1 MSERDRLVKMVSL
14 NDLVSLRSYLNRNV
28 HFNVGEANFSY
39 ESETHKSFD
48 RNARNRRNDDDQQEE
63 DLPNTGLTLLHIA
76 AYYNALECFRYL
88 QLEKK
93 LGLSRKSAGDFLPLH
108 YACRTGSYEVALYI
122 LTSEPSQATYQV
134 SGGGNLQLLYCATV
148 GGDPQILEAL
158 FYGGAKMTN
167 TAINNEKK
175 LIEKAIGVHN
185 REILTILLDHPAQKG
200 KNTPEMTT
208 AMRAVICHNPEALGI
223 IYRKGDAL
231 VHFTDKFGYHSL
243 ISLICEMDPGKS
255 FKKILLQILTDVAEN
270 EIEPPVKGGLMYQS
284 GVCHWACMYYDL
296 EVARKMFKTK
306 GFLPNRLD
314 NEHKTGAAR
323 LAERKG
329 KEVIEILD
337 LLITQHDF
345 NINARE
351 NESYPTLLESFASA
365 INANYEAIQF
375 LIASGART
383 DVKHSKKNMTLYDFV
398 KGGKNIKLKK
408 AFGIK

>member
-148 GGDPQILEAL
+148 GGDPRILEAL
-158 FYGGAKMTN
+158 FNGGAKIIN
-167 TAINNEKK
+167 TGHNKNMEKK
-175 LIEKAIGVHN
+175 LIEKAISLRD
-185 REILTILLDHPAQKG
+185 RELLRILLDHH
-200 KNTPEMTT
+200 
-208 AMRAVICHNPEALGI
+208 V
-223 IYRKGDAL
+223 
-231 VHFTDKFGYHSL
+231 
-243 ISLICEMDPGKS
+243 
-255 FKKILLQILTDVAEN
+255 LQ
-270 EIEPPVKGGLMYQS
+270 
-284 GVCHWACMYYDL
+284 
-296 EVARKMFKTK
+296 
-306 GFLPNRLD
+306 
-314 NEHKTGAAR
+314 
-323 LAERKG
+323 
-329 KEVIEILD
+329 
-337 LLITQHDF
+337 
-345 NINARE
+345 
-351 NESYPTLLESFASA
+351 
-365 INANYEAIQF
+365 
-375 LIASGART
+375 
-383 DVKHSKKNMTLYDFV
+383 
-398 KGGKNIKLKK
+398 
-408 AFGIK
+408 